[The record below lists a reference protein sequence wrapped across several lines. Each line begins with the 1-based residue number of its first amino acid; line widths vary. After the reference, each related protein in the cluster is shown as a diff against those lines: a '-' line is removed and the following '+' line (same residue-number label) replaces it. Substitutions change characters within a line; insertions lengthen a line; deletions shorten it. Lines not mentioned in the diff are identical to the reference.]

1 MHHIQDSIYLN
12 DKARYEASLPL
23 KESHLTLP
31 DNYPLCENQLLKLYG
46 KLKNNVVF
54 LKNCDTIFVEQRE
67 AGTIESAESTST
79 LGDFHYI
86 GHHPVFGDDKKL
98 VS

>member
-12 DKARYEASLPL
+12 DEARYEASLPL

-54 LKNCDTIFVEQRE
+54 LKTTIPFLLSKGKQELLRVLKVQILWET
-67 AGTIESAESTST
+67 ATI
-79 LGDFHYI
+79 
-86 GHHPVFGDDKKL
+86 
-98 VS
+98 